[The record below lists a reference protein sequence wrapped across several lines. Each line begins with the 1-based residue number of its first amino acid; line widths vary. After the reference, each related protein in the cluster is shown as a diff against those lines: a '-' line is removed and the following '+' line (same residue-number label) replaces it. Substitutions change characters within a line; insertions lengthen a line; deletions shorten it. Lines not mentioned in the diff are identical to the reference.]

1 VTRITL
7 RAIALLAVAVSLA
20 LPGAALAKKKK
31 RYAAAGST
39 ATLSGSQHGIGP
51 GGVPALRDEIYRRI
65 GLLDSTVLL
74 LDERVKALE
83 EQVAALQG
91 LATDDDLDGFTENQ
105 GDCDDLNALAY
116 PGAPE
121 AANGIDDDCDGAI
134 DEVDPVT
141 P

>member
-1 VTRITL
+1 VTRNTL
-7 RAIALLAVAVSLA
+7 RAIALLVVAASLA
-20 LPGAALAKKKK
+20 LPGVALAKKKK
-31 RYAAAGST
+31 RYAAAGAS
-39 ATLSGSQHGIGP
+39 ASMSGSQHGIGP
-51 GGVPALRDEIYRRI
+51 GGVPALRDEIYRR
-65 GLLDSTVLL
+65 LALMDSTVLL

-121 AANGIDDDCDGAI
+121 TVNGVDDDCDGAI
-134 DEVDPVT
+134 DEMDPVT